1 MAVEAQGTSGEEW
14 CPIRV
19 DFLPDRPRI
28 VAQLGRGWLDR
39 QLSLEDLA
47 GTYRGR
53 LDGNKGLDLTTN
65 TNLQKKAID
74 VGRILI
80 DQYDRESPLPSKIA
94 KFLGL
99 NTTAVMG
106 TVEVGT
112 VTDGHEHV
120 NGVLHMAGMGGC
132 KLWMVKCTIE
142 GSNQQPET
150 VVQRD
155 GDLLWLP
162 PGWSHEVRTVNGQFC
177 NGRELCMH
185 WVSWCMPFARL
196 ERAIL
201 AYACGVIGEGQNK
214 NGRTLKRLRLLHA
227 LVLESKA
234 ARRDK
239 KRPFDGRIQVGE
251 RFQAHIPDY
260 RGEIPDTPRQSPRKA
275 GRQRT

>member
-1 MAVEAQGTSGEEW
+1 MRQGGTRLYQSETRLSQG
-14 CPIRV
+14 CTKVRRGCHT
-19 DFLPDRPRI
+19 FLLL
-28 VAQLGRGWLDR
+28 V
-39 QLSLEDLA
+39 DLA
-47 GTYRGR
+47 
-53 LDGNKGLDLTTN
+53 
-65 TNLQKKAID
+65 
-74 VGRILI
+74 
-80 DQYDRESPLPSKIA
+80 
-94 KFLGL
+94 
-99 NTTAVMG
+99 
-106 TVEVGT
+106 
-112 VTDGHEHV
+112 
-120 NGVLHMAGMGGC
+120 
-132 KLWMVKCTIE
+132 
-142 GSNQQPET
+142 
-150 VVQRD
+150 
-155 GDLLWLP
+155 WLP

-214 NGRTLKRLRLLHA
+214 NGRTLKRLRLLHT